1 MSDPKQLFLG
11 LLLAH
16 LAADFLFQPDCWV
29 GEKKEKAFRSKA
41 LVLHSGVAGVLASVM
56 SLGTTV
62 LWWALPVTAAS
73 HWLID
78 GFKVR
83 WDNGKIRWFL
93 LDQALHLAVIGGLV
107 WWSDPGTPLPSRLH
121 PLWLATLGSETV
133 RLWGVGILL
142 VGIPG
147 SEIVKTLMTVWDVK
161 EAAGVEGF
169 PKAGK
174 WIGVM
179 EREFILVFIL
189 SGHWEGIG
197 FLVVAKS
204 ILRFGE
210 INNSADRKLA
220 EYVLLGTLASYLWA
234 VAVGI
239 AAKAMTSPLY

>member
-16 LAADFLFQPDCWV
+16 LASDFLFQPNCWV
-29 GEKKEKAFRSKA
+29 GEKKEKGFRSKA
-41 LVLHSGVAGVLASVM
+41 LVLHSVVAGALASVM

-62 LWWALPVTAAS
+62 LWWAFPVTAVS
-73 HWLID
+73 HWLVD
-78 GFKVR
+78 GFKIR

-107 WWSDPGTPLPSRLH
+107 WWSEPGTPLPSRLH
-121 PLWLATLGSETV
+121 PLW
-133 RLWGVGILL
+133 L

-147 SEIVKTLMTVWDVK
+147 SEIVKTLMTVWNVK
-161 EAAGVEGF
+161 DAAGGEEPPKGAAGVEGF
-169 PKAGK
+169 PMAGK

-210 INNSADRKLA
+210 ISNSADRKLA

-234 VAVGI
+234 VGVGI
-239 AAKAMTSPLY
+239 AAKAMISPLY